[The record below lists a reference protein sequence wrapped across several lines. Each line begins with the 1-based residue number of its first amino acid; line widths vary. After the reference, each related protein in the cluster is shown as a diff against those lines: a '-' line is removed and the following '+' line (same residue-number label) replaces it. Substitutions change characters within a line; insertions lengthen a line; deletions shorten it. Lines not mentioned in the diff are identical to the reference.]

1 MKGGRKMYKSPDGW
15 YQYTETW
22 SVRTLYNMM
31 SRGQLD
37 FDWDKQRGYV
47 WNNNK
52 ASLFI
57 HSIFWG
63 MLENTETFHFT
74 NHGKQY
80 LCTDGK
86 QRGLSILKYINN
98 EYALIGLKNSY
109 DIYLLNGETFQVN
122 GKYFKQLPQ
131 ELQDKIWDMQINIA
145 VLENATPDVEAEMF
159 ARMNNGQAVSRT
171 DIAIAKNDSSIQFD
185 ELGKHEI
192 FTAFL
197 RKKEIESK
205 KYRTIIVKTYIALTS
220 DKPNYKSANVH
231 KLESDLR
238 LSDGDIELIT
248 TLYDNLLETYK
259 YIVLI
264 EDNIGKKMFNND
276 FMYYYIPYI
285 HMFNNNFEKLAQWIN
300 SFYKNVPDE
309 YNNIVGFSADSVNTV
324 NKMNIIK
331 DSIERFLENDS
342 VTNG

>member
-1 MKGGRKMYKSPDGW
+1 MYKSPDGW

-22 SVRTLYNMM
+22 SVRTLGNMM

-98 EYALIGLKNSY
+98 EYPLIGLKNSY

-145 VLENATPDVEAEMF
+145 ILENASPAVEAEMF

-171 DIAIAKNDSSIQFD
+171 DIAIAKNDSSTQFD
-185 ELGKHEI
+185 ELGKHEL
-192 FTAFL
+192 FTIMLGVKGLQA
-197 RKKEIESK
+197 K
-205 KYRTIIVKTYIALTS
+205 KYRGVIIKTYEAIMQE
-220 DKPNYKSANVH
+220 KPNYKSSHLHN
-231 KLESDLR
+231 LESSLL
-238 LSDGDIELIT
+238 LSDTDVEKLT
-248 TLYDNLLETYK
+248 ELYDNLLNIYK
-259 YIVLI
+259 KIILI
-264 EDNIGKKMFNND
+264 DGNIGKKMFDNS
-276 FMYYYIPYI
+276 FMYYYIPYLN
-285 HMFNNNFEKLAQWIN
+285 MFKGNYQKAAEWMNT
-300 SFYKNVPDE
+300 FYLDVPQE
-309 YNNIVGFSADSVNTV
+309 YTSISGFANDMVNTE
-324 NKMNIIK
+324 NKMNIIRQ
-331 DSIERFLENDS
+331 SISGFL
-342 VTNG
+342 G